1 MTDTIYEEGRLAL
14 PSGVSFDEWMKVG
27 RTLSDMANSTPWWVG
42 DWLLAGEQK
51 FGEMASQGLT
61 LWPSYGSYQSLANMR
76 RVASCYPPDTRIG
89 GLSWTHHRYA
99 ASLDQ
104 PGRNGL
110 LLKARSEEWT
120 SRQLQIEV
128 AKAKL
133 NDTGDEEEVAVSV
146 RYTVEISTNQR
157 EIRRTFSDIN
167 PFLMAVNEFAEKGL
181 LDKPAVK
188 VLEVGT
194 CGTVTRS

>member
-1 MTDTIYEEGRLAL
+1 MTDIIYDDSQLNLPPRLT
-14 PSGVSFDEWMKVG
+14 FDEWMG
-27 RTLSDMANSTPWWVG
+27 HGETLSAMQNSIPWWVG
-42 DWLLAGEQK
+42 DWINFGESK
-51 FGEMASQGLT
+51 FGEGKYSQGLT
-61 LWPSYGSYQSLANMR
+61 LWDYGYHTLANMAW
-76 RVASCYPPDTRIG
+76 VASQYPPETRTS
-89 GLSWTHHRYA
+89 LSWTHHRYA
-99 ASLDQ
+99 ASLDMEE
-104 PGRNGL
+104 RTKL
-110 LLKARSEEWT
+110 LEKAKEEEWT
-120 SRQLQIEV
+120 SRQLQVEV

-188 VLEVGT
+188 LLEVGT
-194 CGTVTRS
+194 CNEPLC

>member
-14 PSGVSFDEWMKVG
+14 PSGVSFEEWMKVG
-27 RTLSDMANSTPWWVG
+27 RTLSDMANSTPWWIG
-42 DWLLAGEQK
+42 DWVN
-51 FGEMASQGLT
+51 FGERYGETYSQGLT
-61 LWPSYGSYQSLANMR
+61 LWNCAYQTLANMAFVSR
-76 RVASCYPPDTRIG
+76 QFPPETRWA

-99 ASLDQ
+99 ASLD
-104 PGRNGL
+104 PVERKAL
-110 LLKARSEEWT
+110 LERALQEEWT

-133 NDTGDEEEVAVSV
+133 NDLGDEEEVAVSV